1 MVTVNSSRIK
11 NNQDKQS
18 NREGNRDLKKW
29 IIISTIIVVIGG
41 ASAWFFLHKTDKTQG
56 VVATS
61 QTTTVQQGK
70 LEVAVSGSGSVTANT
85 DQDVTAKDTIL
96 IVDTISVAAGDTVKK
111 GDTLVT
117 FKNGAV
123 VTAPYDGE
131 IQSVS
136 VKKGGKA
143 SQGTI
148 LLRMKDAD
156 GYTSPVTRGN
166 NSANSDKA
174 SGGNGLTAD
183 SVSVKEGDVVEAGA
197 TLVTFTDGS
206 ILQAPVTGTI
216 TSLSVAS
223 GDSVQAAD
231 PIAHIT
237 NYNALQTTI
246 SVDELDVPKVKEGQA
261 VKITASAFGDETFSG
276 KVTNV
281 AAKGTA
287 DKGVSTFDVTVQ
299 IEDPKNMKIGMS
311 TEASISIESKE
322 GALYVPVEAVHTNG
336 NEKYVLVPTSSD
348 DVAQSTKKVT
358 VETGISN
365 DTHVEITKGLAKGD
379 TVQIPRVQSK
389 GNSSQGPMMMPG
401 GNSQGGFGGGNFQGR
416 PGGEFGGRS
425 NGGAPAGGGQGGR

>member
-1 MVTVNSSRIK
+1 M
-11 NNQDKQS
+11 
-18 NREGNRDLKKW
+18 KKW

-56 VVATS
+56 VVAAA

-96 IVDTISVAAGDTVKK
+96 IVDTISVAAGNTVKK

-136 VKKGGKA
+136 AKKGGKA

-148 LLRMKDAD
+148 LLRLEDAN

-166 NSANSDKA
+166 NIASSDKA
-174 SGGNGLTAD
+174 SGGSGLTAD
-183 SVSVKEGDVVEAGA
+183 SVSVKEGDVVETGA

-237 NYNALQTTI
+237 NYSALQTTI

-281 AAKGTA
+281 ATTGTA

-322 GALYVPVEAVHTNG
+322 DALYVPVEAVYTNG
-336 NEKYVLVPTSSD
+336 NEKYVLVPTSSGD
-348 DVAQSTKKVT
+348 ATQSTKKVK

-401 GNSQGGFGGGNFQGR
+401 GNSQGGFGGNFQGR

-425 NGGAPAGGGQGGR
+425 NGGAPSGGGQGGR